1 MSSGGADETRGA
13 RRASTL
19 ADALWTATAE
29 AAHDYCLSEGCVV
42 EALTLLLGKV
52 AGRIAQANGHD
63 LAKYTSFIIQEFRKV
78 AWAEHRRR
86 PWPIQ

>member
-1 MSSGGADETRGA
+1 MKSGGGDGARDA
-13 RRASTL
+13 RRAGIL
-19 ADALWTATAE
+19 ANALWTATAE
-29 AAHDYCLSEGCVV
+29 EAVEHSLSEGCVV

-52 AGRIAQANGHD
+52 VGRIAQAHGHD
-63 LAKYTSFIIQEFRKV
+63 LAEYTSFISQEFRRI